1 MNDIKKT
8 YLVGNAGAVDN
19 VIFVKRFHPEESGF
33 REKFKN
39 ILIREIVSYEMFST
53 TDYSACAEI
62 TAQDFR
68 QLSKKRYPIMKQTY
82 SIPLY
87 RKL

>member
-8 YLVGNAGAVDN
+8 YLVGNTGAVDN

-62 TAQDFR
+62 TAQDF
-68 QLSKKRYPIMKQTY
+68 L
-82 SIPLY
+82 
-87 RKL
+87 